1 MSSPKQ
7 SSSLTGILLNVIIP
21 VVILDY
27 CSGGSTNILAR
38 LPEQKLW
45 ELGPL
50 WAMILALS
58 LPIGY
63 GLKSLFQQKRFD
75 IMSIV
80 GMSGVILTGVIS
92 LFVIG
97 DHGQIHWA
105 TPWLFASKEAFIPL
119 ILATA
124 VLVSAS
130 TPTPLIN
137 AFLYNPELFDISR
150 IEQAIKTNKKEH
162 DYQRLLMHSTWIL
175 TGTLVCSSIANFFLS
190 LFFMTPILQ
199 FPEKQQQVEYNIAI
213 GQITWWGFLIIG
225 VPLLI
230 AMGITLIYLLKSLG
244 KLTSLS
250 RTEILLK

>member
-1 MSSPKQ
+1 Q
-7 SSSLTGILLNVIIP
+7 
-21 VVILDY
+21 
-27 CSGGSTNILAR
+27 
-38 LPEQKLW
+38 
-45 ELGPL
+45 
-50 WAMILALS
+50 
-58 LPIGY
+58 
-63 GLKSLFQQKRFD
+63 
-75 IMSIV
+75 
-80 GMSGVILTGVIS
+80 
-92 LFVIG
+92 
-97 DHGQIHWA
+97 
-105 TPWLFASKEAFIPL
+105 
-119 ILATA
+119 
-124 VLVSAS
+124 
-130 TPTPLIN
+130 
-137 AFLYNPELFDISR
+137 
-150 IEQAIKTNKKEH
+150 